1 MDSDEE
7 NEQNSEDDESVDI
20 ELLLHNSNDFSEP
33 PSTLWGSYPR
43 HSSEDSDGS
52 DDADSNAAVNDRR
65 VNIPISWLRSGF
77 MLSKC
82 GNGLAVLAPSDDE
95 WGLTHRR
102 RLSNCS
108 MLRDGPLKGVRGLF
122 PYNCK
127 GVSAMLSIITALLY
141 SGASIQGGST
151 VACDAD
157 RVPFDELPLEQRK
170 REFEPR
176 LVDALS
182 SLIFIA
188 AQAGSRQCEEKL
200 AEYDKQWAR
209 CRRRG
214 RALPEEEDIY
224 TTKRLALQ
232 RRARVCQ
239 VYWWETDAPMMCI
252 SRHHSRTFMI

>member
-1 MDSDEE
+1 MMTACSCPVQCQSFDWRRGTLLAKWSRYLINQNERCELLIILLDSDEE

-127 GVSAMLSIITALLY
+127 GVSAMLSIIRRC
-141 SGASIQGGST
+141 SIQVHPSRAGRQWRAMRTAS
-151 VACDAD
+151 
-157 RVPFDELPLEQRK
+157 
-170 REFEPR
+170 R
-176 LVDALS
+176 LTNCHWNSAS
-182 SLIFIA
+182 ASLNR
-188 AQAGSRQCEEKL
+188 GWSM
-200 AEYDKQWAR
+200 R
-209 CRRRG
+209 C
-214 RALPEEEDIY
+214 P
-224 TTKRLALQ
+224 
-232 RRARVCQ
+232 
-239 VYWWETDAPMMCI
+239 
-252 SRHHSRTFMI
+252 H